1 MASTSIGSSAS
12 SGIDVDATV
21 SQILYAERAPERLM
35 EAQRTKLQLQ
45 AASVSQLQMEL
56 SALESR
62 VNALKDVSGA
72 LNANVATSSNASVF
86 TASASTTAATGKHT
100 LLVSRLATTSTYH
113 SDVVSG
119 TKLPHGSFSLSVGG
133 GQVKTITI
141 SDSNDTLSGFVSYV
155 NGLNVEVTA
164 NTLTD
169 AHGTRLVL
177 VSQQSGSAG
186 QISISGSSIP
196 FAWNK
201 GTDGLNAQFTLDGI
215 PLESATNTPSEV
227 IPGVTLTLAG
237 TSAGE
242 VQLTIAPDSGRA
254 RQAIADFVSAYNT
267 IVKNINGQ
275 FSYDVGSKTAGVL
288 SGDPSVRWLQG
299 VLLSDAAYAKDK
311 TSPIVNLGALG
322 VRMGN
327 DGTLT
332 IDSSKL
338 DDMLKTRFADVQDF
352 FQSTDV
358 QGFARHFGTSLDELT
373 DSIDG
378 PIQVDLNG
386 IKAEQ
391 ESLSDQIEAYEVRME
406 MRQQLLLEQFSKID
420 AMLRQLPLLQAQ
432 LTAQLGS
439 LK

>member
-1 MASTSIGSSAS
+1 MASIGSSAS

-100 LLVSRLATTSTYH
+100 LLVSRLATTSTSY

-133 GQVKTITI
+133 GQAKTITI

-322 VRMGN
+322 VRMEN

-358 QGFARHFGTSLDELT
+358 QGFARHFGASLDELT

-391 ESLSDQIEAYEVRME
+391 ESLSGQIEAYEVRME